1 MENVYEKQLFKKI
14 MKVFLKS
21 KKKKIN
27 EMKLVDQ
34 KIKLLLTY
42 WPFKKKIIL
51 LIFIFQNFSLNYY
64 IIF

>member
-42 WPFKKKIIL
+42 
-51 LIFIFQNFSLNYY
+51 
-64 IIF
+64 